1 MDRLRFFSIG
11 SGSSGNS
18 YYIGTGEYG
27 FLIDAGVGIRAIKKA
42 LKERG
47 LSMDNIWGVFIT
59 HDHTDH
65 IKSVGTLGCKCFRPI
80 YLTADMHKGID
91 RNYRVTEK
99 LQPSACKYFHKGER
113 IVIRDFEI
121 QSFPVSHDATDSVGY
136 SFTYGDQCFVIATD
150 LGYINKEAADHIAKA
165 DYLVIEANYDETMLK
180 NGPYPYPLKQRV
192 RSHVGHLSNEHTAR
206 FLADNPSGRLTH
218 VFLCHL
224 SQENN
229 TPETARRAVTE
240 ALAEKGITLEMVQ
253 PLERMQ
259 PSQVYMFR
267 HYRQE

>member
-11 SGSSGNS
+11 SGSSGNC

-47 LSMDNIWGVFIT
+47 LSMDNIWG
-59 HDHTDH
+59 TDH

-99 LQPSACKYFHKGER
+99 LLPSACKYFHKGER

-150 LGYINKEAADHIAKA
+150 LGYINKEAANHIAKA

-267 HYRQE
+267 HYRPE